1 MGIYIVNKP
10 LGKTSFDAV
19 AIARKQLGTKSVGH
33 TGTLDPLATG
43 VLILATDSSTKLVQ
57 FLTADSKDYLA
68 FISLGASTP
77 TLDAEGPILES
88 KDVPDFSS
96 DQIKQVLEK
105 FVGVQ
110 LQMPP
115 IYSAI
120 HVNGERAYDLAR
132 AGKEFK
138 LELRNVTIHK
148 LEFLKY
154 GANLE
159 GVTEGVPHNLPTPL
173 GNFSTMLVFASVSS
187 GTYLRSLAR
196 DVGEALGVPAHLSG
210 LIRTRVGKFKL
221 ENAVELE
228 DLRDATPI
236 PELDALEIPRIEVTA
251 KQAKDA
257 RDGKKLEHDAV
268 GQVVLTC
275 DGQLVAVVDG
285 DGSRLKVI
293 RAWQQQGA

>member
-43 VLILATDSSTKLVQ
+43 VLVIATDSSTKLVQ

-77 TLDAEGPILES
+77 TLDAEGPILETQA
-88 KDVPDFSS
+88 VPEFPSE
-96 DQIKQVLEK
+96 QIKTVLEK
-105 FVGVQ
+105 FIGAQ
-110 LQMPP
+110 QQMPP

-132 AGKEFK
+132 AGKEVK

-148 LEFLKY
+148 LELLKY
-154 GANLE
+154 GAKLE
-159 GVTEGVPHNLPTPL
+159 AVIEGIPHPLPTPL
-173 GNFSTMLVFASVSS
+173 GDFPTLLVFASVSS

-196 DVGEALGVPAHLSG
+196 DIGEALNVPAHLSG

-221 ENAVELE
+221 EQAVELE
-228 DLRDATPI
+228 DLRSATPI
-236 PELDALEIPRIEVTA
+236 PELDALEMPRIEVTA

-268 GQVVLTC
+268 GQVILTLE
-275 DGQLVAVVDG
+275 GQLVAVVEG
-285 DGSRLKVI
+285 DGSRLKVV
-293 RAWQQQGA
+293 RAWQ

>member
-43 VLILATDSSTKLVQ
+43 VLIVATDSSTKLVQ
-57 FLTADSKDYLA
+57 FMTADSKDYLA

-77 TLDAEGPILES
+77 TLDAEGPIFEQ
-88 KDVPDFSS
+88 KEVPEFSS
-96 DQIKQVLEK
+96 EEIKTVLEK
-105 FVGVQ
+105 FVGAQ
-110 LQMPP
+110 QQMPP

-132 AGKEFK
+132 AGKEVK

-148 LEFLKY
+148 LELIKY
-154 GANLE
+154 GKNLAA
-159 GVTEGVPHNLPTPL
+159 VTEGIPHPLPTPL
-173 GNFSTMLVFASVSS
+173 GDFPTLLVFASVSS

-196 DVGEALGVPAHLSG
+196 DVGEALNVPAHLSG

-221 ENAVELE
+221 EQANDLE
-228 DLRDATPI
+228 DLATATPI
-236 PELDALEIPRIEVTA
+236 PDLDALEMPRIEVTA
-251 KQAKDA
+251 KQAKDI
-257 RDGKKLEHDAV
+257 RDGKKLEHEAT

-275 DGQLVAVVDG
+275 DGHLVAVVEG
-285 DGSRLKVI
+285 DGTRLKVV
-293 RAWQQQGA
+293 RAWQ

>member
-43 VLILATDSSTKLVQ
+43 VLVIATDSSTKLVQ
-57 FLTADSKDYLA
+57 FMTADSKDYLA

-77 TLDAEGPILES
+77 TLDAEGPILETQT
-88 KDVPDFSS
+88 VPEFSS
-96 DQIKQVLEK
+96 EQIDAVLEK
-105 FVGVQ
+105 FVGLQ
-110 LQMPP
+110 QQMPP

-132 AGKEFK
+132 AGKEVK

-148 LEFLKY
+148 LELIKY
-154 GANLE
+154 GKNLE
-159 GVTEGVPHNLPTPL
+159 AVTDGIPHPLPTPL
-173 GNFSTMLVFASVSS
+173 GDFPTLLVFASVSS

-196 DVGEALGVPAHLSG
+196 DVGEALKVPAHLSG

-221 ENAVELE
+221 EQAIELE
-228 DLRDATPI
+228 NLGNATPI
-236 PELDALEIPRIEVTA
+236 PELDVLEMPRIEVTA
-251 KQAKDA
+251 KQAKDI
-257 RDGKKLEHDAV
+257 RDGKKLEHDAL
-268 GQVVLTC
+268 GQVVLTLE
-275 DGQLVAVVDG
+275 GQLVAVVEG

-293 RAWQQQGA
+293 RAWQ

>member
-19 AIARKQLGTKSVGH
+19 AMARKQLGTKSVGH

-43 VLILATDSSTKLVQ
+43 VLVIATDSSTKLVQ
-57 FLTADSKDYLA
+57 FLTAHSKDYLA

-77 TLDAEGPILES
+77 TLDSEGPILETQA
-88 KDVPDFSS
+88 VPEFSS
-96 DQIKQVLEK
+96 QQIKSVLSK
-105 FVGVQ
+105 FVGTQQQ
-110 LQMPP
+110 LPP

-132 AGKEFK
+132 AGKEVK
-138 LELRNVTIHK
+138 LELRAVTIHR
-148 LEFLKY
+148 LEFLDY
-154 GANLE
+154 GANLDAVRQNHE
-159 GVTEGVPHNLPTPL
+159 NLPTPL
-173 GNFSTMLVFASVSS
+173 GESPTMLVFASVSS

-221 ENAVELE
+221 EDAVELE
-228 DLRDATPI
+228 NLHDAKPI
-236 PELDALEIPRIEVTA
+236 FDLDALEMPVIEVTP

-257 RDGKKLEHDAV
+257 RDGKKLEHNHT
-268 GQVVLTC
+268 GQAVLTLSH
-275 DGQLVAVVDG
+275 QLVAVVEG
-285 DGSRLKVI
+285 DGSRLKVV
-293 RAWQQQGA
+293 RAWQ

>member
-43 VLILATDSSTKLVQ
+43 VLVIATDSSTKLVQ
-57 FLTADSKDYLA
+57 FMTADSKDYLA

-77 TLDAEGPILES
+77 TLDAEGPILETAEI
-88 KDVPDFSS
+88 PEFSS
-96 DQIKQVLEK
+96 EQIKTVLEK
-105 FVGVQ
+105 FVGAQ
-110 LQMPP
+110 QQMPP

-132 AGKEFK
+132 AGKEVK

-148 LEFLKY
+148 LEFIKY
-154 GANLE
+154 GKNLKA
-159 GVTEGVPHNLPTPL
+159 VTEGIPHPLPVPL
-173 GNFSTMLVFASVSS
+173 GDFPTLLVFASVSS

-221 ENAVELE
+221 EQSVELE
-228 DLRDATPI
+228 DLRTATPI
-236 PELDALEIPRIEVTA
+236 PELDALEIPQIEVSA

-257 RDGKKLEHDAV
+257 RDGKKLEHSVV
-268 GQVVLTC
+268 GQVVLTLA
-275 DGQLVAVVDG
+275 GQLVAVVEG

-293 RAWQQQGA
+293 RAWQ

>member
-1 MGIYIVNKP
+1 MGIYILNKP

-19 AIARKQLGTKSVGH
+19 AIARKQLKTKSVGH

-43 VLILATDSSTKLVQ
+43 VLIIATDSSTKLVQ

-77 TLDAEGPILES
+77 TLDAEGPILEK
-88 KDVPDFSS
+88 KDVPEFSS
-96 DQIKQVLEK
+96 EQIKTVLEK

-110 LQMPP
+110 QQLPP

-132 AGKEFK
+132 AGKEVK
-138 LELRNVTIHK
+138 LEPRNVTIQK
-148 LEFLKY
+148 LELLDY
-154 GANLE
+154 GTNLE
-159 GVTEGVPHNLPTPL
+159 SVRKHHETLPTAL
-173 GNFSTMLVFASVSS
+173 GEFPTMLVFASVSS

-221 ENAVELE
+221 HQACELE
-228 DLRDATPI
+228 DLHDAQPI
-236 PELDALEIPRIEVTA
+236 PELDALEMPRIELSA

-257 RDGKKLEHDAV
+257 RDGKKLEHDFV
-268 GQVVLTC
+268 GQAVLTLEQ
-275 DGQLVAVVDG
+275 QLVAVVEG

-293 RAWQQQGA
+293 RAWQ

>member
-43 VLILATDSSTKLVQ
+43 VLVIATDSSTKLVQ
-57 FLTADSKDYLA
+57 FMTADSKDYLA

-77 TLDAEGPILES
+77 TLDAEGPILEQ
-88 KDVPDFSS
+88 KEVPEFSS
-96 DQIKQVLEK
+96 EQIKTVLEK

-110 LQMPP
+110 QQMPP

-132 AGKEFK
+132 AGKEVK

-148 LEFLKY
+148 LELLKF
-154 GANLE
+154 GKNLKAVAE
-159 GVTEGVPHNLPTPL
+159 GIPHNLPTPL
-173 GNFSTMLVFASVSS
+173 GDFPTMLVFASVSS

-196 DVGEALGVPAHLSG
+196 DIGDALGVPAHLSG

-221 ENAVELE
+221 EQAVKLE
-228 DLRDATPI
+228 DLRSATPI
-236 PELDALEIPRIEVTA
+236 PELNALEMPRIEVTA
-251 KQAKDA
+251 KQAKDV
-257 RDGKKLEHDAV
+257 RDGKKLEHNAV
-268 GQVVLTC
+268 GQVVLTLE
-275 DGQLVAVVDG
+275 GQLVAVVEG
-285 DGSRLKVI
+285 DGSKLKVV
-293 RAWQQQGA
+293 RAWQ

>member
-19 AIARKQLGTKSVGH
+19 AMARKQLGTKSVGH
-33 TGTLDPLATG
+33 TGTLDPLAPG
-43 VLILATDSSTKLVQ
+43 VLVIATDSSTKLVQ

-77 TLDAEGPILES
+77 TLDSEGPILETQA
-88 KDVPDFSS
+88 VPAFSS
-96 DQIKQVLEK
+96 EQIKSVLSK
-105 FVGVQ
+105 FVGTQQQ
-110 LQMPP
+110 LPP

-132 AGKEFK
+132 AGKEVK

-148 LEFLKY
+148 LELLDF
-154 GANLE
+154 GANLDAVRQNHE
-159 GVTEGVPHNLPTPL
+159 NLPTPL
-173 GNFSTMLVFASVSS
+173 DEFPTMLVFASVSS

-228 DLRDATPI
+228 NLRDATPI
-236 PELDALEIPRIEVTA
+236 PELDALEMPVIEVTP

-257 RDGKKLEHDAV
+257 RDGKKLEHDFK
-268 GQVVLTC
+268 GQAVLTLEH
-275 DGQLVAVVDG
+275 QLVAVVEG
-285 DGSRLKVI
+285 DGSRLKVV
-293 RAWQQQGA
+293 RAWQ

>member
-19 AIARKQLGTKSVGH
+19 AIARKQLGTKSIGH

-77 TLDAEGPILES
+77 TLDAEGPILET
-88 KDVPDFSS
+88 KEVPEFLSE
-96 DQIKQVLEK
+96 QIKSVLEK
-105 FVGVQ
+105 FVGAQQQ
-110 LQMPP
+110 LPP

-132 AGKEFK
+132 AGKEVK

-148 LEFLKY
+148 LELLKY
-154 GANLE
+154 GTTLE
-159 GVTEGVPHNLPTPL
+159 AVTEGIPYSLPRPL
-173 GNFSTMLVFASVSS
+173 GDFPTMLVFASVSS

-196 DVGEALGVPAHLSG
+196 DIGEALGVPTHLSG

-221 ENAVELE
+221 ENAVQLE
-228 DLRDATPI
+228 NLRDTRPI
-236 PELDALEIPRIEVTA
+236 PELDALEMPRIEVTA

-268 GQVVLTC
+268 GQVVLTLE
-275 DGQLVAVVDG
+275 GQLVAVVEG
-285 DGSRLKVI
+285 DGSRLKVV
-293 RAWQQQGA
+293 RAWQ

>member
-19 AIARKQLGTKSVGH
+19 AIARKQLGTKSIGH

-77 TLDAEGPILES
+77 TLDAEGPILET
-88 KDVPDFSS
+88 KEVPELSS
-96 DQIKQVLEK
+96 EQIKSVLEK
-105 FVGVQ
+105 FVGAQ
-110 LQMPP
+110 QQMPP

-132 AGKEFK
+132 AGKEVR
-138 LELRNVTIHK
+138 LELRSVTIHS
-148 LEFLKY
+148 LELLKY
-154 GANLE
+154 STNLE
-159 GVTEGVPHNLPTPL
+159 NVSEGMPHILPTPL
-173 GNFSTMLVFASVSS
+173 GDFPTLLVFASVSS

-196 DVGEALGVPAHLSG
+196 DVGKALSVPAHLSG

-228 DLRDATPI
+228 NLRDAIPI

-268 GQVVLTC
+268 GQVVLTLE
-275 DGQLVAVVDG
+275 GQLVAVVEG
-285 DGSRLKVI
+285 DGSRLKVV
-293 RAWQQQGA
+293 RAWQ

>member
-43 VLILATDSSTKLVQ
+43 VLVIATDSSTKLVQ
-57 FLTADSKDYLA
+57 FMTADSKDYLA

-77 TLDAEGPILES
+77 TLDAEGPILETQT
-88 KDVPDFSS
+88 VPEFSS
-96 DQIKQVLEK
+96 EQIDAVLEK
-105 FVGVQ
+105 FVGLQ
-110 LQMPP
+110 QQMPP

-132 AGKEFK
+132 AGKEVK

-148 LEFLKY
+148 LELIKY
-154 GANLE
+154 GKNLE
-159 GVTEGVPHNLPTPL
+159 AVTDGIPHPLPTPL
-173 GNFSTMLVFASVSS
+173 GDFPTLLVFASVSS

-196 DVGEALGVPAHLSG
+196 DVGEALKVPAHLSG

-221 ENAVELE
+221 EQAVELE
-228 DLRDATPI
+228 NLGNATPI
-236 PELDALEIPRIEVTA
+236 PELDVLEMPRIEVTA
-251 KQAKDA
+251 KQAKDI
-257 RDGKKLEHDAV
+257 RDGKKLEHAAL
-268 GQVVLTC
+268 GQVVLTLE
-275 DGQLVAVVDG
+275 GQLVAVVEG

-293 RAWQQQGA
+293 RAWQ

>member
-43 VLILATDSSTKLVQ
+43 VLVIATDSSTKLVQ

-77 TLDAEGPILES
+77 TLDAEGPILETQA
-88 KDVPDFSS
+88 VPEFPSE
-96 DQIKQVLEK
+96 QIKTVLEK
-105 FVGVQ
+105 FIGAQ
-110 LQMPP
+110 QQMPP

-132 AGKEFK
+132 AGKEVK

-148 LEFLKY
+148 LELLKY
-154 GANLE
+154 GAKLE
-159 GVTEGVPHNLPTPL
+159 AVIEGIPHPLPTPL
-173 GNFSTMLVFASVSS
+173 GDFPTLLVFASVSS

-196 DVGEALGVPAHLSG
+196 DIGEALNVPAHLSG

-221 ENAVELE
+221 EQAVELE
-228 DLRDATPI
+228 DLSSATPI
-236 PELDALEIPRIEVTA
+236 PELDALEMPRIEVTA

-268 GQVVLTC
+268 GQVILTLE
-275 DGQLVAVVDG
+275 GQLVAVVEG
-285 DGSRLKVI
+285 DGSRLKVV
-293 RAWQQQGA
+293 RAWQ

>member
-43 VLILATDSSTKLVQ
+43 VLVIATDSSTKLVQ

-77 TLDAEGPILES
+77 TLDAEGPILETQA
-88 KDVPDFSS
+88 VPEFSNE
-96 DQIKQVLEK
+96 QINTVLEK
-105 FVGVQ
+105 FVGAQ
-110 LQMPP
+110 QQMPP

-132 AGKEFK
+132 AGKEVK

-148 LEFLKY
+148 LELIKY
-154 GANLE
+154 GAKLE
-159 GVTEGVPHNLPTPL
+159 AVTEGIPHSLPTPL
-173 GNFSTMLVFASVSS
+173 GNFPTLLVFASVSS

-196 DVGEALGVPAHLSG
+196 DVGKALGVPAHLSG
-210 LIRTRVGKFKL
+210 LVRTRVGKFKL
-221 ENAVELE
+221 EQAVELE
-228 DLRDATPI
+228 DLRGATPI
-236 PELDALEIPRIEVTA
+236 PELDALEMPRIEVTP
-251 KQAKDA
+251 KQAKDT
-257 RDGKKLEHDAV
+257 RDGKKLEHDVV
-268 GQVVLTC
+268 GQFVLTLE
-275 DGQLVAVVDG
+275 GQLVAVVEG
-285 DGSRLKVI
+285 DGTRLKVV
-293 RAWQQQGA
+293 RAWQ

>member
-1 MGIYIVNKP
+1 MHFMGIYVVNKP

-43 VLILATDSSTKLVQ
+43 VLVIATDSSTKLVQ

-77 TLDAEGPILES
+77 TLDSEGPILETQA
-88 KDVPDFSS
+88 VPEFSS
-96 DQIKQVLEK
+96 EQIKIALEK
-105 FVGVQ
+105 FVGTQQQ
-110 LQMPP
+110 LPP

-132 AGKEFK
+132 AGKEVK
-138 LELRNVTIHK
+138 LEPRKVTIHNLK
-148 LEFLKY
+148 LLDY
-154 GANLE
+154 GVNLE
-159 GVTEGVPHNLPTPL
+159 AVRQNHETLPTAL
-173 GNFSTMLVFASVSS
+173 GNFPTMLVFASVSS

-196 DVGEALGVPAHLSG
+196 DIGEALGVPAHLSG

-221 ENAVELE
+221 EDAVELE
-228 DLRDATPI
+228 NLQAAKPI
-236 PELDALEIPRIEVTA
+236 AELDALELPMIEVTP

-257 RDGKKLEHDAV
+257 RDGKKLEHSMK
-268 GQVVLTC
+268 GQAVLTLEH
-275 DGQLVAVVDG
+275 QLVAVVEG
-285 DGSRLKVI
+285 DGLRLKVV
-293 RAWQQQGA
+293 RAWQ

>member
-43 VLILATDSSTKLVQ
+43 VLVIATDSSTKLVQ
-57 FLTADSKDYLA
+57 FMTADSKDYLA

-77 TLDAEGPILES
+77 TLDAEGPILETQT
-88 KDVPDFSS
+88 VPEFSS
-96 DQIKQVLEK
+96 EQIDAVLEK
-105 FVGVQ
+105 FVGLQ
-110 LQMPP
+110 QQMPP

-132 AGKEFK
+132 AGKEVK

-148 LEFLKY
+148 LELIKY
-154 GANLE
+154 GKNLE
-159 GVTEGVPHNLPTPL
+159 AVTDGIPHPLPTPL
-173 GNFSTMLVFASVSS
+173 GDFPTLLVFASVSS

-196 DVGEALGVPAHLSG
+196 DVGEALKVPAHLSG

-221 ENAVELE
+221 EQAVELE
-228 DLRDATPI
+228 NLGNATPI
-236 PELDALEIPRIEVTA
+236 PELDIRDTPQIEATS
-251 KQAKDA
+251 KQAKDI
-257 RDGKKLEHDAV
+257 RDGKKLEHAAL
-268 GQVVLTC
+268 GQVVLTLE
-275 DGQLVAVVDG
+275 GQLVAVVEG
-285 DGSRLKVI
+285 DGSRLKVV
-293 RAWQQQGA
+293 RAWQ

>member
-10 LGKTSFDAV
+10 LGKTSFDVV
-19 AIARKQLGTKSVGH
+19 AIARKQLCTKSIGH

-77 TLDAEGPILES
+77 TLDAEGPILETKS
-88 KDVPDFSS
+88 IPEFSS
-96 DQIKQVLEK
+96 DQIKLVLEK
-105 FVGVQ
+105 FVGTQQQ
-110 LQMPP
+110 LPP

-132 AGKEFK
+132 AGKEVK

-148 LEFLKY
+148 LELVKY
-154 GANLE
+154 GVNLE
-159 GVTEGVPHNLPTPL
+159 AVTVGVPHNLPTPL
-173 GNFSTMLVFASVSS
+173 GDFPTLLVFASVSS

-196 DVGEALGVPAHLSG
+196 DIGDALGVPAHLSG

-228 DLRDATPI
+228 ALRDATPI
-236 PELDALEIPRIEVTA
+236 PELDALEMPRIEVTA

-257 RDGKKLEHDAV
+257 RDGKKLEHSFV
-268 GQVVLTC
+268 GQVILTAR
-275 DGQLVAVVDG
+275 G
-285 DGSRLKVI
+285 
-293 RAWQQQGA
+293 

>member
-1 MGIYIVNKP
+1 MGIYLVNKP

-43 VLILATDSSTKLVQ
+43 VLVIATDSSTKLVQ
-57 FLTADSKDYLA
+57 FLTTDSKDYLA

-77 TLDAEGPILES
+77 TLDSEGPILET
-88 KDVPDFSS
+88 KDVPEFSS
-96 DQIKQVLEK
+96 EQIKNVLRT
-105 FVGVQ
+105 FVGAQQQ
-110 LQMPP
+110 LPP

-120 HVNGERAYDLAR
+120 HVNGERAYDLVR
-132 AGKEFK
+132 AGKEVK

-148 LEFLKY
+148 LELLDF

-159 GVTEGVPHNLPTPL
+159 MVAKGKTLPTPL
-173 GNFSTMLVFASVSS
+173 GEFPTMLVFASVSS

-196 DVGEALGVPAHLSG
+196 DIGEALGVPAHLSG

-228 DLRDATPI
+228 NLRDATPI
-236 PELDALEIPRIEVTA
+236 PELDALEMPVIELTP

-257 RDGKKLEHDAV
+257 RDGKKLEHDFK
-268 GQVVLTC
+268 GQAVLTLEH
-275 DGQLVAVVDG
+275 QLVAVVEG
-285 DGSRLKVI
+285 DGSRLKVV
-293 RAWQQQGA
+293 RAWQ

>member
-43 VLILATDSSTKLVQ
+43 VLVLATDSSTKLVQ

-68 FISLGASTP
+68 LISLGASTP
-77 TLDAEGPILES
+77 TLDAEGPILERMV
-88 KDVPDFSS
+88 VPEFSS
-96 DQIKQVLEK
+96 DQIKTVLEK
-105 FVGVQ
+105 FVGAQQQ
-110 LQMPP
+110 LPP

-132 AGKEFK
+132 AGKEVNLK
-138 LELRNVTIHK
+138 LRNVTIHK
-148 LEFLKY
+148 LELLKY

-159 GVTEGVPHNLPTPL
+159 VVAEGIPHGLPTPL
-173 GNFSTMLVFASVSS
+173 GNFPTMLVFASVSS
-187 GTYLRSLAR
+187 GTYLRALAR
-196 DVGEALGVPAHLSG
+196 DIGATLGVPAHLSG

-228 DLRDATPI
+228 ALHNATAI
-236 PELDALEIPRIEVTA
+236 PELDALEMPRIEITA

-257 RDGKKLEHDAV
+257 RDGKKLEHHVV
-268 GQVVLTC
+268 GQVVLTLEH
-275 DGQLVAVVDG
+275 QLVMVQVSKSFEP
-285 DGSRLKVI
+285 GSKM
-293 RAWQQQGA
+293 A

>member
-43 VLILATDSSTKLVQ
+43 VLVIATDSSTKLVQ
-57 FLTADSKDYLA
+57 FMTADSKDYLA

-77 TLDAEGPILES
+77 TLDAEGPILETQT
-88 KDVPDFSS
+88 VPEFSS
-96 DQIKQVLEK
+96 EQLKTVLEK
-105 FVGVQ
+105 FVGAQ
-110 LQMPP
+110 QQMPP

-132 AGKEFK
+132 AGKEVK

-148 LEFLKY
+148 LELIKY
-154 GANLE
+154 GKNLE
-159 GVTEGVPHNLPTPL
+159 AVTDGIPHPLPTPL
-173 GNFSTMLVFASVSS
+173 GDFPTLLVFASVSS

-196 DVGEALGVPAHLSG
+196 DVGEALKVPAHLSG

-221 ENAVELE
+221 EQTVELE
-228 DLRDATPI
+228 DLGNATPI
-236 PELDALEIPRIEVTA
+236 PELDVLEMPRIEVTA
-251 KQAKDA
+251 KQAKDI

-268 GQVVLTC
+268 GQVVLTLE
-275 DGQLVAVVDG
+275 GQLVAVVEG

-293 RAWQQQGA
+293 RVWQ

>member
-43 VLILATDSSTKLVQ
+43 VLVIATDSSTKLVQ
-57 FLTADSKDYLA
+57 FMTADSKDYLA

-77 TLDAEGPILES
+77 TLDAEGPILETQT
-88 KDVPDFSS
+88 VPEFSS
-96 DQIKQVLEK
+96 EQIDAVLEK
-105 FVGVQ
+105 FVGLQ
-110 LQMPP
+110 QQMPP

-132 AGKEFK
+132 AGKEVK

-148 LEFLKY
+148 LELIKY
-154 GANLE
+154 GKNLE
-159 GVTEGVPHNLPTPL
+159 AVTDGIPHPLPTPL
-173 GNFSTMLVFASVSS
+173 GDFPTLLVFASVSS

-196 DVGEALGVPAHLSG
+196 DVGEALKVPAHLSG

-221 ENAVELE
+221 EQAVELE
-228 DLRDATPI
+228 NLGNATPI
-236 PELDALEIPRIEVTA
+236 PELDVLEMPRIEVTA
-251 KQAKDA
+251 KQAKDI
-257 RDGKKLEHDAV
+257 RDGKKLEHAAL
-268 GQVVLTC
+268 GQVVLTLE
-275 DGQLVAVVDG
+275 GQLVAVVEG
-285 DGSRLKVI
+285 DGSRLKVV
-293 RAWQQQGA
+293 RAWQ